1 MKKHMSDAAD
11 RLQNLDRRNLSTH
24 SLASAYHKLATSFMS
39 IVSCVMMLLAL
50 YQMYYYMYYHMEYV
64 MFIASH
70 HVISNRSSS
79 FYGTIRCLYDD
90 VMRITTHHIK

>member
-50 YQMYYYMYYHMEYV
+50 YQMYYHMYYHMEYV
-64 MFIASH
+64 VLYHTHSQHI
-70 HVISNRSSS
+70 ISYQIDLLHSMER
-79 FYGTIRCLYDD
+79 
-90 VMRITTHHIK
+90 

>member
-39 IVSCVMMLLAL
+39 IVSCVMMSLEL
-50 YQMYYYMYYHMEYV
+50 YQMYYHMEFV
-64 MFIASH
+64 MFYHIH
-70 HVISNRSSS
+70 
-79 FYGTIRCLYDD
+79 
-90 VMRITTHHIK
+90 ITSHHIKEIFFILWNDNVSV